1 MYRTSSVVD
10 KPNERSCQW
19 IGAQAMLKEQTRYS
33 RLANITKLINTKL
46 ELRDVLEQVTTAISE
61 EIVQCDAVGIYL
73 PQEDGTF
80 RGYVGKPEFINDWTL
95 DMHVIDA
102 EIDLLA
108 KEVIETQRAIYIP
121 DTSKDPRPDPNAV
134 KAFKINSLL
143 VLPISFEQEL
153 YGLVFLFDVGI
164 PMNLTDSEIQT
175 VESYVNMAA
184 VAIRNALNLAEKEKL
199 ISEKQLLLDVT
210 RDLSMCLSMEE
221 SLETCFGYLKRVLNY
236 DHIGVHIIGTTVDG
250 TVRQWKE
257 SNRTEI
263 SWKKTFEKMGPCSDQ
278 VIASV
283 MRTKNAILIPDAAA
297 DERLNQEI
305 CRQFSIK
312 GLFMIPLVSMGEV
325 LGIIGVADTGKN
337 SLVYTESQLQLAQSI
352 VDATASTFSSLLYM
366 NKLENMIEAQNR
378 ELAIANERNHN
389 VLESI
394 KDGFIVLSKEWR
406 YIYINKYQ
414 HLPLNKTAEDILGKV
429 IWEEFP
435 RYMNTDFYREFQK
448 VMSDRLPAHFETRAV
463 YTDKWFDVVVYPYG
477 DGICSLIKDIT
488 EKKRYER
495 EFKRLSGLDLIGQMA
510 AGISHEIRNPMTT
523 VRGFLQILQKEE
535 KFESYQQYLHIMIDE
550 LDRANNIISEFLSMS
565 NTRSS
570 DLQKLNLNTILH
582 DMTPLIQ
589 VDAFNQN
596 KYVEID
602 TKDIPVLLLNRNE
615 TRQLIINL
623 YRNGLE
629 AMSEGK
635 VLTIKTYMEE
645 DCVVL
650 AIHDQ
655 GEGIKPEVLEKL
667 GTPFFTT
674 KDKGTGLG
682 LGVCYAIAARHQ
694 AKIDIQTGPEG
705 TIIFVRYK

>member
-1 MYRTSSVVD
+1 
-10 KPNERSCQW
+10 
-19 IGAQAMLKEQTRYS
+19 MLKEQTRYS

-95 DMHVIDA
+95 DMHVIDTK
-102 EIDLLA
+102 IDLLA

-121 DTSKDPRPDPNAV
+121 DTSKDHRPDPSAV

-153 YGLVFLFDVGI
+153 FGLVFLFDVGI
-164 PMNLTDSEIQT
+164 PMNLTESEIQT
-175 VESYVNMAA
+175 VEAYVNMAA

-221 SLETCFGYLKRVLNY
+221 SLETCFRYLKRVLNN
-236 DHIGVHIIGTTVDG
+236 DHSGVHLIGSTDDG
-250 TVRQWKE
+250 TLRQWEAGK
-257 SNRTEI
+257 RTEV
-263 SWKKTFEKMGPCSDQ
+263 SWKKTFETMGPCSDQ
-278 VIASV
+278 VLETV
-283 MRTKNAILIPDAAA
+283 MKTKNAILIPDAPA
-297 DERLNQEI
+297 DERLNQEV

-312 GLFMIPLVSMGEV
+312 GLFMIPLVSMSEV
-325 LGIIGVADTGKN
+325 LGIIGVAHTGN
-337 SLVYTESQLQLAQSI
+337 NPLVYTESQLQLAQSI

-366 NKLENMIEAQNR
+366 NKLENMVEAQNR
-378 ELAIANERNHN
+378 ELAIAYERNHN

-394 KDGFIVLSKEWR
+394 PDGFIALSKDWKF
-406 YIYINKYQ
+406 IHINKHQ
-414 HLPLNKTAEDILGKV
+414 ILPLNKTSEELLGKV
-429 IWEEFP
+429 IWEVFPAYVDTTMYKEFH
-435 RYMNTDFYREFQK
+435 K
-448 VMSDRLPAHFETRAV
+448 VMTNRLPVHFQIHSI
-463 YTDKWFDVVVYPYG
+463 YTDHWYEVVAYPYD
-477 DGICSLIKDIT
+477 DGICSLMKDIT

-535 KFESYQQYLHIMIDE
+535 KFERYQQYLHIMIDE

-570 DLQKLNLNTILH
+570 DLQKLSLNTILH

-602 TKDIPVLLLNRNE
+602 TKEIPELMLNRDE

-629 AMSEGK
+629 AMKEGK
-635 VLTIKTYMEE
+635 VLTIKTYMDE
-645 DCVVL
+645 DYVVL

-705 TIIFVRYK
+705 TTIFVRYKE

>member
-1 MYRTSSVVD
+1 
-10 KPNERSCQW
+10 
-19 IGAQAMLKEQTRYS
+19 MLKEQTRYS
-33 RLANITKLINTKL
+33 LLANITKLINTKL

-73 PQEDGTF
+73 PQEDGTY
-80 RGYVGKPEFINDWTL
+80 RGYVGKPEFINDWSL
-95 DMHVIDA
+95 DMHVIDT

-108 KEVIETQRAIYIP
+108 KEVIETQKSIYIP
-121 DTSKDPRPDPNAV
+121 DTLKDHRPDPNAV

-153 YGLVFLFDVGI
+153 FGLVFLFDVGI
-164 PMNLTDSEIQT
+164 PMNLTESEIQT

-210 RDLSMCLSMEE
+210 SDLSMCLSMEE
-221 SLETCFGYLKRVLNY
+221 SLETCFRYLKRVLNN
-236 DHIGVHIIGTTVDG
+236 DHIGVHLIGPTGDG
-250 TVRQWKE
+250 TVRQWKA
-257 SNRTEI
+257 SNRTEV
-263 SWKKTFEKMGPCSDQ
+263 SWEKAFEKMVPCSDQ
-278 VIASV
+278 VLETV
-283 MRTKNAILIPDAAA
+283 MKTKNAILIPDAPA

-305 CRQFSIK
+305 CRQFSIR
-312 GLFMIPLVSMGEV
+312 GLFMIPLVSMSEV
-325 LGIIGVADTGKN
+325 LGIIGVAHTGN
-337 SLVYTESQLQLAQSI
+337 NPLVYTESQLQLAQSI
-352 VDATASTFSSLLYM
+352 VDATASTFSSLIYM
-366 NKLENMIEAQNR
+366 NKLENMIEAQNK

-394 KDGFIVLSKEWR
+394 TDGFIVLSKEWK

-435 RYMNTDFYREFQK
+435 RYKNTDFYREFHR
-448 VMSDRLPAHFETRAV
+448 VMSDRLPVHFETSAV

-523 VRGFLQILQKEE
+523 VRGFLQILQKED
-535 KFESYQQYLHIMIDE
+535 KFERYQQYLHIMIDE

-602 TKDIPVLLLNRNE
+602 TKVISDLLLNRNE

-629 AMSEGK
+629 AMMEGK
-635 VLTIKTYMEE
+635 VLTIKTYME
-645 DCVVL
+645 DNCVVL
-650 AIHDQ
+650 AIQDQ

-674 KDKGTGLG
+674 KEKGTGLG

-694 AKIDIQTGPEG
+694 AKIDIQTGSEG
-705 TIIFVRYK
+705 TTIFVRYKE